1 MEALLVQLFVVWCQ
15 RGAFLLQ
22 QMEISERIV
31 ILETGAL
38 PKGHS
43 KARAMCFGYFLFKMI
58 VIKRGSRKESVS
70 YAE

>member
-1 MEALLVQLFVVWCQ
+1 M
-15 RGAFLLQ
+15 LQ

-43 KARAMCFGYFLFKMI
+43 KARAMCFGYFFFKMI